1 MIRFNFLPWREDERR
16 QKRQLFQ
23 RQMALGGVLGLTIVF
38 VVWFVNERHLQTQ
51 TERNRLLT
59 SQIALLD
66 TRLQE
71 IASLRQ
77 DIQALQSRQH
87 AVESLQSGRHQPV
100 QLFQALAE
108 GIPEGVMLKSLA
120 QGDRLTLSGY
130 AVSNGRVS
138 ELLRNL
144 DPERTRLPTAQ
155 PELVEIKSASLGEGR
170 EVRKVS
176 EFMITLPPAR
186 SVASGATR

>member
-23 RQMALGGVLGLTIVF
+23 RQMALGGALGLTIVF

-71 IASLRQ
+71 IASLRR

-176 EFMITLPPAR
+176 EFMITLPPAKP
-186 SVASGATR
+186 VASGATR